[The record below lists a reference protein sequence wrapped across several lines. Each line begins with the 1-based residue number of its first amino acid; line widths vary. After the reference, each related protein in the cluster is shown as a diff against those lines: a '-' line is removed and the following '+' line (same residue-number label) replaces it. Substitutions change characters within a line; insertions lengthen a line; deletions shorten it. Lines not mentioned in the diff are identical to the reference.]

1 VHWCHGAP
9 GVAVTLANAYLA
21 TGGVRYLAAARDA
34 CEVVWA
40 RGLLRRAGLC
50 HGVAGNMYAFLALRR
65 AEAHAVRRGDAQ
77 AAQGGADRALA
88 RARAFAA
95 FLVVGPE
102 GAAAAEAHAAAAG
115 SSAAAP
121 PPPPNRDVSQ
131 SAASAPAEWPAGSG
145 GGGTAYWRKLVAGG
159 EMHGGDR
166 AASLFEGAAGVAYAL
181 EDVLCPEAARFP
193 GFEL

>member
-1 VHWCHGAP
+1 MHWCHGAP
-9 GVAVTLANAYLA
+9 GLALTLANAYLA
-21 TGGVRYLAAARDA
+21 TGAARYLAAARDA
-34 CEVVWA
+34 CDVVWA

-65 AEAHAVRRGDAQ
+65 AEAAAVRRGDAQ

-95 FLVVGPE
+95 FLVVGME
-102 GAAAAEAHAAAAG
+102 GAAAAAAAH
-115 SSAAAP
+115 AAP
-121 PPPPNRDVSQ
+121 PPNVSPT
-131 SAASAPAEWPAGSG
+131 AASASTASPASASG
-145 GGGTAYWRKLVAGG
+145 GGSAHWRKLVAAG

-181 EDVLCPEAARFP
+181 EDVLFPEAARFP